1 MLDGGENP
9 PNGGPA
15 VGGPGVAGPTAAGP
29 GIAASD
35 GGGPGVARPGVAAKP
50 LTNRHL
56 RVIGSLL
63 VAAAILTTWWMLSG
77 RPEKIEAAAP
87 LAVSSSAPVS
97 TPPQA
102 EVVVDVVGKVKN
114 PGIVTLPPGS
124 RVIDAIEAAGGVN
137 GKADTIALNMARV
150 LSDGEQILVGIDP
163 VAPAGSTA
171 GGPAGAVGA
180 KVNLNSAT
188 EAQLDTLPG
197 VGPVTVAAI
206 IAWRGEHGRFSR
218 IEELMEVKGIGPATM
233 AELKP
238 LVTI

>member
-1 MLDGGENP
+1 MLDGGEKP
-9 PNGGPA
+9 PD
-15 VGGPGVAGPTAAGP
+15 AAP
-29 GIAASD
+29 FDAAPFD
-35 GGGPGVARPGVAAKP
+35 AAPVVAAKP

-56 RVIGSLL
+56 LVVGSLL
-63 VAAAILTTWWMLSG
+63 AAAAILTIWWILSG

-87 LAVSSSAPVS
+87 LAVSSSAPAS

-124 RVIDAIEAAGGVN
+124 RVIDAIKAAGGLD
-137 GKADTIALNMARV
+137 GKADTTALNMARV

-163 VAPAGSTA
+163 VAPAGTSA
-171 GGPAGAVGA
+171 DGAPGAAGA

-197 VGPVTVAAI
+197 VGPVTVGAI